1 MAVDAREPVRSY
13 QIPHVDNTTAEDI
26 ARMILAITAI
36 GVDMG
41 GVLTSLTGKA
51 ASSHTHAMSDII
63 GLAAALAAKMDAS
76 ASFALNDLSDVN
88 TAGATSQMVLTWNGS
103 TWVPSAVDID
113 NVVDM
118 TAVGLT
124 LAKAASKPAAR
135 LAAGVSGLTLVG
147 DLAYTI
153 LAADRFVATS
163 AAFSVQRIWTLP
175 AASGAVGGDPVFLF
189 DQAGGWT
196 SGHKLRIGVTGAD
209 TINGGTT
216 FDVTTPYSLV
226 MCIPDGSGKWTVSAI
241 GSTGALQASSSL
253 SDVASKSA
261 ARVNLAID
269 TRVAV
274 ANTSPSFAADKFDY
288 VWESLSASR
297 TGMLLA
303 ASAYNDGQAIWLSD
317 GSGNCD
323 PSKTITA
330 IVNTSPGSD
339 TIIGDAVISSPFGR
353 LMLICDGAG
362 KFYGTEFVSWGVGP
376 GQGLR
381 ADSTGKLPAIDI
393 SQGTGIVVPTF
404 SWQTFTA
411 SGTLNL
417 TGLNANALL
426 EVEGWG
432 GGGGGYNVITG
443 GGGGGGARKRA
454 VLRVGDLTTT
464 VAVTIGAGGASGA
477 PATAGGNT
485 TLGAYFTAYGG
496 GAGGASSGGGGG
508 GEDGAGGNGS
518 GSTNGVGGV
527 DGGGISASAAT
538 LPSGGAGG
546 GGGNTLNPNTIVH
559 AYNGG
564 GAGGS
569 GGSGT
574 GKMNGT
580 GSVNGGGGGGSGQG
594 TPAALGGL
602 SRNGGAGGDRSVA
615 GTAPGGG
622 GGTLAAGARGELRVR
637 IIGG

>member
-1 MAVDAREPVRSY
+1 MAVDAREPVRDY
-13 QIPHVDNTTAEDI
+13 QIPHVSNTTAEDI

-51 ASSHTHAMSDII
+51 AASHTHAMSDII

-103 TWVPSAVDID
+103 SWVPSAVDID

-196 SGHKLRIGVTGAD
+196 SGHKLRIAATGAD
-209 TINGGTT
+209 TINGGST

-226 MCIPDGSGKWTVSAI
+226 MCIPDGAGKWTVSAI
-241 GSTGALQASSSL
+241 GSTGALQSTANL
-253 SDVASKSA
+253 GDVASKSA
-261 ARVNLAID
+261 SRVNLAID

-303 ASAYNDGQAIWLSD
+303 ASAYNDGQVIWLSD

-339 TIIGDAVISSPFGR
+339 TILGDAVISSPFGR

-381 ADSTGKLPAIDI
+381 ADSTGKLPVIDI
-393 SQGTGIVVPTF
+393 SQGTGIDVPTN

-417 TGLNANALL
+417 AGVNPDAML
-426 EVEGWG
+426 ELEGWG
-432 GGGGGYNVITG
+432 GGGAGCTTTSL

-464 VAVTIGAGGASGA
+464 VAYTIGAGGTKGA
-477 PATAGGNT
+477 PGTAGGNT
-485 TLGAYFTAYGG
+485 TFGAYFTAYGG
-496 GAGGASSGGGGG
+496 G
-508 GEDGAGGNGS
+508 GAG
-518 GSTNGVGGV
+518 
-527 DGGGISASAAT
+527 
-538 LPSGGAGG
+538 SGGAGG
-546 GGGNTLNPNTIVH
+546 GGGDYGAGSTNTAGAGGNWGGGISGSQIAKLP
-559 AYNGG
+559 GG
-564 GAGGS
+564 GAAPGGGGVVNPNLIVNAYDGGGGGGT

-574 GKMNGT
+574 GKENGT

-594 TPAALGGL
+594 TPAAKGGL
-602 SRNGGAGGDRSVA
+602 SVNAGAGGDSGQPGVA
-615 GTAPGGG
+615 PAGG
-622 GGTLAAGARGELRVR
+622 GGTNADGARGELRVR